1 MSLFSLLKVG
11 ASIFSKGKSLVD
23 KIRGKKN
30 KIKGAFNS
38 IPGAGAV
45 GAAAA
50 AGVGMIKR
58 GLPAIRGQLP
68 GIAGGVAAGALGGV
82 LVDQFGNPIKKRRRI
97 NPANGKALT
106 RALRRVESFQK
117 IQKRIEKSMRRA
129 CPPARR
135 RASPSR
141 CN

>member
-1 MSLFSLLKVG
+1 MSLFSLLSVGSKILRGAKSVYDKV
-11 ASIFSKGKSLVD
+11 KGK
-23 KIRGKKN
+23 KPKFPG
-30 KIKGAFNS
+30 GATL
-38 IPGAGAV
+38 AGIGGGLAAG
-45 GAAAA
+45 GAAL
-50 AGVGMIKR
+50 VKR
-58 GLPAIRGQLP
+58 GLPAIKRNLP
-68 GIAGGVAAGALGGV
+68 AIGGVAAGGLAGFGAGGG
-82 LVDQFGNPIKKRRRI
+82 FGDGKKRRRM

-117 IQKRIEKSMRRA
+117 IQKRIEKAMRRA